1 MQAYVTAHI
10 INNPPKRG
18 ATEKRPKTN
27 LVHKII
33 FLTLDNPSL
42 SEINGIIKK
51 PHKND
56 SLRQLLFQTKIF
68 SVT

>member
-27 LVHKII
+27 LVHKIT
-33 FLTLDNPSL
+33 FLTLDNLSL

-51 PHKND
+51 NP
-56 SLRQLLFQTKIF
+56 
-68 SVT
+68 